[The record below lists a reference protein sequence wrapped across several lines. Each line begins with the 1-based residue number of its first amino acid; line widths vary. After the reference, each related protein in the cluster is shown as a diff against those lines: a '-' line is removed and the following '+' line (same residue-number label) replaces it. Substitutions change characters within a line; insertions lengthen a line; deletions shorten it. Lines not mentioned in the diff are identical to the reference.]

1 MGLPGDSRQPA
12 NKLNLW
18 PELSVLGVSLVRS
31 DSFARYSRV
40 YRVNRESVGSRSFGG
55 CCSSAAFNFR
65 LKQLAICR
73 PCGLQTISSNLP
85 KSGHR
90 SGRGNG

>member
-1 MGLPGDSRQPA
+1 MQINAVWGLPGDSRQPA

-40 YRVNRESVGSRSFGG
+40 YRV
-55 CCSSAAFNFR
+55 
-65 LKQLAICR
+65 
-73 PCGLQTISSNLP
+73 
-85 KSGHR
+85 
-90 SGRGNG
+90 